1 MSINPKE
8 IVFAI
13 ITYYPKW
20 YNGKLKS
27 ISHTDK
33 VRGDLALEFI
43 QKTISLGFHLVV
55 VDGKSSRSFKK
66 ILNNFPSIILIKKLS
81 PKRSPA
87 KRRAFKAASKIDGV
101 KVIIAS
107 EGEKI
112 SLLDNIVPLVKPI
125 LENKADI
132 VVPKREDGLF
142 KETYPNY
149 MYDSEKEGNKLYNE
163 QLKFHNL
170 TSEDDWDLFFGPRV
184 FRNSP
189 KILSLFLK
197 KFHFQK
203 NQKSLEE
210 YFDPEEYSNALYFP
224 VVIALQKGFRVTSVE
239 IPFSY
244 PKLQKINE
252 TVGAKEFFF
261 EKRQTQRIAIL
272 LHLMYLLN
280 YLQRKIKLST
290 TSASLFK

>member
-1 MSINPKE
+1 MSIDPKK
-8 IVFAI
+8 IAFAI

-33 VRGDLALEFI
+33 IRGDLTLEFI
-43 QKTISLGFHLVV
+43 QKTILMGFHLVI
-55 VDGKSSRSFKK
+55 VDGKSSRSFNKLLK
-66 ILNNFPSIILIKKLS
+66 NFPSIILIKKLS

-87 KRRAFKAASKIDGV
+87 KRQAFKAASKIDGV
-101 KVIIAS
+101 KVIIAC
-107 EGEKI
+107 EGEKV
-112 SLLDNIVPLVKPI
+112 SLLDSIIPIVKPI

-132 VVPKREDGLF
+132 VVPKREETLF

-149 MYDSEKEGNKLYNE
+149 MYESEKEGNKLYNE
-163 QLKFHNL
+163 QLRFHHL
-170 TSEDDWDLFFGPRV
+170 IKGDYWDLFFGPRV
-184 FRNSP
+184 FCNNP
-189 KILSLFLK
+189 KVLSLFLK

-203 NQKSLEE
+203 DQKSLEE

-224 VVIALQKGFRVTSVE
+224 IIIGLQKKFKVKCVK

-252 TVGAKEFFF
+252 TIGAKEFFV
-261 EKRQTQRIAIL
+261 EKRQNQRIATL

-280 YLQRKIKLST
+280 YLQRKSKKTNLV
-290 TSASLFK
+290 KY